1 MKKELKHL
9 IEEYTALE
17 REVQNLVSAQCG
29 PICELCTVA
38 CCCRADI
45 CEEALGSP
53 FLRLLHG
60 RNELESDAYGF
71 LTENGCTLKTGRPPI
86 CYEFFCDEL
95 MATQPDELH
104 RDLLRILGRLPT
116 YAGEN
121 AHGNAHLVEVMQ
133 EEELDRLAFQRL
145 GKQCEEAFEA
155 LACIRGILSGQI
167 NPEEICRFTYIL
179 E

>member
-9 IEEYTALE
+9 IEEYAALE
-17 REVQNLVSAQCG
+17 REVQELVSAQCREV
-29 PICELCTVA
+29 CELCTT
-38 CCCRADI
+38 CCCRADL
-45 CEEALGSP
+45 CEEALESP
-53 FLRLLHG
+53 FLRTLHN
-60 RNELESDAYGF
+60 RNHLESDRYGF
-71 LTENGCTLKTGRPPI
+71 LIETGCALEIGRPPV

-95 MATQPDELH
+95 MATQTDDMH
-104 RDLLRILGRLPT
+104 RNLLRILGRLPT

-121 AHGNAHLVEVMQ
+121 AHGNAHLVEIMQ
-133 EEELDRLAFQRL
+133 AEELDRLSFQRL
-145 GKQCEEAFEA
+145 KKQCEKAFKA